1 MRNKAIFATLAILLA
16 FPAGVRAQQAGF
28 IVGIGSRPQHA
39 QIGQHGR
46 VRTQPAHRGGGVVQ
60 SRRGSAF
67 PQHGS
72 IFPQHGTAFPHG
84 GRTFPQRGRGF
95 PQLGTAFPRR
105 GGTFPQGGMVVP
117 RGAVVFV
124 GPPAINI
131 APNNARRHEPR
142 TPTHPV
148 VAPGVTVITP
158 GTGRVFTGRRPRT
171 PIGVQ
176 PGVQIFQP
184 GIGPAIAVRGRNRHS
199 GNQPVVNI
207 VLGTSRDAVIARLG
221 RPRVQILKRNSETMI
236 FGGTTIIIENGV
248 VALIR

>member
-28 IVGIGSRPQHA
+28 IVGIGSRPTHHPQ
-39 QIGQHGR
+39 QGQ
-46 VRTQPAHRGGGVVQ
+46 VRTPPAHRISGAGVVH
-60 SRRGSAF
+60 RF
-67 PQHGS
+67 PGTA
-72 IFPQHGTAFPHG
+72 FPQHGTAFPQR
-84 GRTFPQRGRGF
+84 GRTFPQRSRGF

-142 TPTHPV
+142 TPTHPI

-207 VLGTSRDAVIARLG
+207 VAGTSRDEVIARFG
-221 RPRVQILKRNSETMI
+221 RPRVAILKRNSETMI
-236 FGGTTIIIENGV
+236 FGGTTIIIQNGV
-248 VALIR
+248 VALVR

>member
-1 MRNKAIFATLAILLA
+1 MKSKAIIAALAILLA
-16 FPAGVRAQQAGF
+16 YPAGVRAQQAGF
-28 IVGIGSRPQHA
+28 VVGIGSRPQHA

-46 VRTQPAHRGGGVVQ
+46 VRTPPAHRGAGVVQ
-60 SRRGSAF
+60 RSRGTA
-67 PQHGS
+67 
-72 IFPQHGTAFPHG
+72 FPQHGTAFPQG

-105 GGTFPQGGMVVP
+105 GGTFPQRGMTVP
-117 RGAVVFV
+117 RGAVIFV

-158 GTGRVFTGRRPRT
+158 RTGRVFTDRRPRT

-207 VLGTSRDAVIARLG
+207 VAGTSRDEVIARFG
-221 RPRVQILKRNSETMI
+221 RPRVQILRRNSETMI